1 MKSDNP
7 LGVKSRITT
16 FHACPRLVS
25 ILERGAN
32 GCRAGC
38 GGSMVLVVYCTF
50 LLTVAPDQ
58 GGGAASTL
66 SMTNGNKQERTNKQ
80 CRKKQTKKMFL
91 DAGTYQSSLRVLMQT
106 QKWCEEKTR
115 STLETQP
122 RRMPSSP
129 CRWST
134 PSTRG
139 C

>member
-1 MKSDNP
+1 MDNQIWFWLKTSMKSDNP

-66 SMTNGNKQERTNKQ
+66 SMTDGNKQERNKQ
-80 CRKKQTKKMFL
+80 TRQKKTDQEDVLGCLHISEFT
-91 DAGTYQSSLRVLMQT
+91 QSVNADTEMV
-106 QKWCEEKTR
+106 
-115 STLETQP
+115 
-122 RRMPSSP
+122 
-129 CRWST
+129 
-134 PSTRG
+134 
-139 C
+139 